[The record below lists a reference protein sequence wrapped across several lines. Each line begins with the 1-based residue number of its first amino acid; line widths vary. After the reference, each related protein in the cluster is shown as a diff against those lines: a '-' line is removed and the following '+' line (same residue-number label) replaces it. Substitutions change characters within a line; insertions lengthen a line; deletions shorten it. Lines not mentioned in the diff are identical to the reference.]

1 MAENRTKYPA
11 FLHVTMFFMALILSG
26 FGITGYL
33 SYGDKT
39 CQIVTQNLR
48 GDIAIVLQVFLFIGV
63 LFTYPLQIYPNIQI
77 VEHLCV
83 KFRRWNISRRR
94 RSQIMN
100 RPLVNNETESLIS
113 DESQDASML
122 QVKSLKVSSFDLV

>member
-1 MAENRTKYPA
+1 
-11 FLHVTMFFMALILSG
+11 MFFMALILSG